1 MYNFIRSKNKRIE
14 TTNHF
19 TDNLEKLVHITRKKK
34 RKKQLQSYHRLL
46 YTEYNELF
54 NLYLKSKIVNFVD
67 KIIEKCGHRV

>member
-1 MYNFIRSKNKRIE
+1 MNYCIHDKYHTYIRYTENIYNYIIYMYNFIRSKNKRIE

-46 YTEYNELF
+46 YTEYN
-54 NLYLKSKIVNFVD
+54 
-67 KIIEKCGHRV
+67 